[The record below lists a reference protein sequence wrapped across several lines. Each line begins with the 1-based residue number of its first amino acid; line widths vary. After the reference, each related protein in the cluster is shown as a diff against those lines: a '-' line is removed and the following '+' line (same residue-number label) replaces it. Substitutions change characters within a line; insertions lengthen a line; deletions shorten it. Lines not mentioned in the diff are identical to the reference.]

1 MSIRV
6 IIDKIIGFCER
17 FHLTD
22 IAGIVASFVMA
33 LISLVPLVVNFE
45 LYQLAVVVFFV
56 IIFALRLALFIWDMR
71 VTFTPIEAREEAKM
85 MLVTSIIMALMHSTC
100 LIATVYQLILK
111 DEIPFVA
118 RYKMLAIVYGAF
130 AFGKIIISIVGMVR
144 RKKSDLYF
152 QTLSYIGWLSA
163 IYTLTLFTNYILIAN
178 GALNYNWPKYIMIA
192 VLGLTTISLSL
203 VMLMKSTKALRR
215 LSKDL

>member
-1 MSIRV
+1 MNIRA
-6 IIDKIIGFCER
+6 IIDNIIGFCEM

-22 IAGIVASFVMA
+22 LAGIVASFVMA
-33 LISLVPLVVNFE
+33 LISLVPLIVNFE

-56 IIFALRLALFIWDMR
+56 IIFALRLVLFIWDTR
-71 VTFTPIEAREEAKM
+71 VTFTPIEAHEEAKM
-85 MLVTSIIMALMHSTC
+85 MLVTSIVMALMHSTC
-100 LIATVYQLILK
+100 LIATVYQLILQ

-130 AFGKIIISIVGMVR
+130 AFGKIILSMIGMIR

-163 IYTLTLFTNYILIAN
+163 IYTMTLFTNYILIAN
-178 GALNYNWPKYIMIA
+178 GALDYNWPKYIMIA
-192 VLGLTTISLSL
+192 VLGLTTISLSF
-203 VMLMKSTKALRR
+203 VMLVKSVRALRAER
-215 LSKDL
+215 G